1 MEKVLLNFSL
11 FLILIYFYRIT
22 RHGLHILQLEN
33 YYIDRYAKWM
43 QRCIKKV
50 LNPRAIITLLIAS
63 VLIIAS
69 IFNSKLVIPSFIVEI
84 FVLLYLI
91 FSFKKQK
98 EKKAFVVTARIKR
111 VYTTY
116 LILFAILAVC
126 ANMFNYKIV
135 LTVANIL
142 SIFAY
147 GFVYIVSIIN
157 KPIEKYIRHGFC
169 KKAKTKL
176 NEIPGLKVV
185 GVTGSYGKTST
196 KYVVNTILSQK
207 YNTLMTPES
216 YNTTMGVVRTINE
229 KLTSMHQ
236 LFVCEMGAKYVGD
249 IKEITDIVNPTYGI
263 VTAIG
268 PQHLDTFKS
277 LDNVRKTKLELVDS
291 LPDDGIAF
299 VNWEDENIRNSKI
312 TKNMV
317 KFGLSKDAD
326 YYATNIDITER
337 GSTFDVVIPGK
348 ESIKIKTRLLG
359 DLNILNIVGAVAIA
373 DKLGLTPEEIKVGA
387 KYIRPVPHRLELK
400 QNPNGSIIIDD
411 AYNSNIK
418 GAKMALDVLKSFE
431 HKKRILITP
440 GIVELGDKQSEINQE
455 LGRKAADSCDFII
468 LVGAAQAVPIYN
480 GIKEKHYPES
490 NVFIAKNLQEAL
502 SKMNEILTRDS
513 VVLLEND
520 LPDNY
525 L

>member
-11 FLILIYFYRIT
+11 FLIFIYLVRIT

-33 YYIDRYAKWM
+33 YYISRYAKWM
-43 QRCIKKV
+43 KRCINKV
-50 LNPRAIITLLIAS
+50 LNIKTIILLLIPS
-63 VLIIAS
+63 VLVLFSLVNDNLLLPGLIIE
-69 IFNSKLVIPSFIVEI
+69 ILV
-84 FVLLYLI
+84 LMCLI
-91 FSFKKQK
+91 IRFKKQK
-98 EKKAFVVTARIKR
+98 EKKAFVVTARIRR

-116 LILFAILAVC
+116 LILFVLLVIF
-126 ANMFNYKIV
+126 ANAFNYKII
-135 LTVANIL
+135 LPIANIVA
-142 SIFAY
+142 IFGYALV
-147 GFVYIVSIIN
+147 FIVTLIN
-157 KPIEKYIRHGFC
+157 QPIEAYIRHGFC

-176 NEIPGLKVV
+176 KEIPGLKVI

-236 LFVCEMGAKYVGD
+236 LFVCEMGAKYIGD
-249 IKEITDIVNPTYGI
+249 IKEITDIVNPSYGI

-277 LDNVRKTKLELVDS
+277 LDNVRKAKLELVDS
-291 LPDDGIAF
+291 LPEDGLAF

-317 KFGLSKDAD
+317 KFGLSKEAD

-337 GSTFDVVIPGK
+337 GSSFDVIIPDK
-348 ESIKIKTRLLG
+348 DPIKIKTRLLG
-359 DLNILNIVGAVAIA
+359 NLNILNIVGAVEIA
-373 DKLGLTPEEIKVGA
+373 DKLGLTAEEIKVGA

-411 AYNSNIK
+411 AYNSNTK
-418 GAKMALDVLKSFE
+418 GAKMALEVLKSFE

-440 GIVELGDKQSEINQE
+440 GIVDLGDKQAEINQE
-455 LGRKAADSCDFII
+455 LGRAAAESSDFII
-468 LVGAAQAVPIYN
+468 LVGASQAVPIYN

-502 SKMNEILTRDS
+502 SKMNEIITKDS

>member
-1 MEKVLLNFSL
+1 MERFLLNFA
-11 FLILIYFYRIT
+11 LILILVYFYKIT
-22 RHGLHILQLEN
+22 RNGIHILQLEN
-33 YYIDRYAKWM
+33 YYVDRYAVWM
-43 QRCIKKV
+43 KRYIKTVVNIKV
-50 LNPRAIITLLIAS
+50 IVLLLVPIICFFINSQIATYIGFAVEILSLIY
-63 VLIIAS
+63 LIIS
-69 IFNSKLVIPSFIVEI
+69 T
-84 FVLLYLI
+84 
-91 FSFKKQK
+91 KKKK
-98 EKKAFVVTARIKR
+98 EKKPFVVTARIKR

-116 LILFAILAVC
+116 LILFAIAIVC
-126 ANMFNYKIV
+126 ANVFNYKIV
-135 LTVANIL
+135 LPIINVCTM
-142 SIFAY
+142 FAY
-147 GFVYIVSIIN
+147 VFVYIVSVIN
-157 KPIEKYIRHGFC
+157 KPVEKNIRRGFC
-169 KKAKTKL
+169 RKAKKKL
-176 NEIPGLKVV
+176 QDIPGLKVV
-185 GVTGSYGKTST
+185 GITGSYGKTST
-196 KYVVNTILSQK
+196 KYVINTILSQK

-249 IKEITDIVNPTYGI
+249 IKEITDIVNPTYG
-263 VTAIG
+263 VLTAIG

-291 LPDDGIAF
+291 LPDDGLAF

-317 KFGLSKDAD
+317 KFGFSKDAD
-326 YYATNIDITER
+326 YYAENINITER
-337 GSTFDVVIPGK
+337 GSTFNVVIPGK

-359 DLNILNIVGAVAIA
+359 NLNILNIVGAVAIA
-373 DKLGLTPEEIKVGA
+373 DKLGLTPDEIKVGA

-418 GAKMALDVLKSFE
+418 GAKMALEVLKSFE
-431 HKKRILITP
+431 HRKRILITP
-440 GIVELGDKQSEINQE
+440 GIVELGDKATEINQE
-455 LGRKAADSCDFII
+455 LGRKAAESSDFII
-468 LVGAAQAVPIYN
+468 LVGAGQTVPIYN
-480 GIKEKHYPES
+480 GVKEKNYPES
-490 NVFIAKNLQEAL
+490 QIFIAKNLQEAL
-502 SKMNEILTRDS
+502 SKMNQIITTDS